1 MQMFFL
7 AMTLYPDIQRKAQQE
22 LDVIV
27 GLDRLPELD
36 NRDSLVYTNAIV
48 MECLRWH
55 PATPLAMPHRT
66 MADDEYRGY
75 FIPKGTIVL
84 GNSW

>member
-36 NRDSLVYTNAIV
+36 DRDSLVYTNAIV
-48 MECLRWH
+48 MECLQWH

-84 GNSW
+84 GNS